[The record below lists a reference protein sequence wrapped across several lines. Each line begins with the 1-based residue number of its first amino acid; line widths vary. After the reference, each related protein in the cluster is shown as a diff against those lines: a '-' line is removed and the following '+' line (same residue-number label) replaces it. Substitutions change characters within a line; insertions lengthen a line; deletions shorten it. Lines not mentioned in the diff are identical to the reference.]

1 MIYLDHNATSPV
13 DQRVLEA
20 MQPYM
25 TSIYGNPSSLY
36 RLGRVARSALETA
49 RCQIAALV
57 GAEPSEVIFT
67 SGGTEANNLAIKGL
81 FVNSQVKKIFI
92 PKTEHPSVL
101 AAALSLKDPLA
112 IEYLDVD
119 SQGLVDF
126 EIAPSRLGAGLNFV
140 SVMMA
145 NNETGVIQPIAKLSE
160 YFKAIHSAIILHTD
174 AVQALGKIPVD
185 IATLNVDMISLSSHK
200 IYGPK
205 GVGALVARN
214 PELLTPL
221 LFGGSQEHGV
231 RAGTENVPAII
242 GFGKAAE
249 IAQQS
254 LMTRSEFLKQLR
266 DYLEG
271 QLRSQIPGVMLFS
284 EQVKRL
290 PNTVQFAIPKTDG
303 EMMLMQLDKK
313 ACAVSSG
320 SACANG
326 GQASH
331 VLMAM
336 GVNEALAKSAVRV
349 SLGEMNTK
357 DEIDQFIILL
367 KSIVNHA

>member
-214 PELLTPL
+214 PEPLTPL

-254 LMTRSEFLKQLR
+254 LMTRSESLKQLR

-271 QLRSQIPGVMLFS
+271 QLRSQIPG
-284 EQVKRL
+284 
-290 PNTVQFAIPKTDG
+290 
-303 EMMLMQLDKK
+303 
-313 ACAVSSG
+313 
-320 SACANG
+320 
-326 GQASH
+326 
-331 VLMAM
+331 
-336 GVNEALAKSAVRV
+336 
-349 SLGEMNTK
+349 
-357 DEIDQFIILL
+357 
-367 KSIVNHA
+367 